1 MINRSVSLRNQP
13 RRDYAAMVRTRTVSR
28 TVNRRNQQ
36 DDHYESEDDGD
47 LRNEEEV
54 RNIQDNHG
62 GGNDPGGDS
71 DPEDQGDP
79 EGELPESEEDSV
91 GEEEDNQPIVGAL
104 TPGQAMTGILDYAGN
119 KAHAYLY
126 KNATRKLEEEL
137 FDCTPDQ
144 FFPFLKNLEVRAN
157 AFNWTTN
164 QGIMWVHRHGGILI
178 NLLEGY
184 GSISLRRITRHEK
197 TYWDTGNRA
206 SQDDRMLFEC
216 LMNTLSAAGKA
227 KINVHSEE
235 YMLRS
240 GEAVVPSGL
249 CLFKVIVR
257 ESYLDSNATTGMI
270 REQLSNLD
278 VFMPTID
285 NDITRFNNHVKMLLN
300 ALHARNERTLDLLTY
315 LFKAYAVCNDKEF
328 SKFIGDIQTDHD
340 MGTKRV
346 DANELMALAEKKY
359 KIMKTLNKW
368 EAPTHVEEKILALQ
382 AKLNKVQ
389 GQLKKAGKRAQENE
403 GGRKKEG
410 KKKDRLKPK
419 PEWFKHPPASGN
431 MHETKQWNG
440 ATWHYCCK
448 ETGGKCGG
456 KWRTHLPKECE
467 GPGKRKAG
475 KDKKF
480 ERNKKQKNGRLPK
493 VQLQSATIDSGSE
506 DSEIMGGYYSD

>member
-1 MINRSVSLRNQP
+1 
-13 RRDYAAMVRTRTVSR
+13 MVRTRTVSR
-28 TVNRRNQQ
+28 AVSRRNQQ
-36 DDHYESEDDGD
+36 NDYTDSDENEDERNVNQGREPEGDG
-47 LRNEEEV
+47 
-54 RNIQDNHG
+54 
-62 GGNDPGGDS
+62 
-71 DPEDQGDP
+71 DPEDQGGP
-79 EGELPESEEDSV
+79 GEEPDHTDEESDDK
-91 GEEEDNQPIVGAL
+91 EEEDIPPIIGAL
-104 TPGQAMTGILDYAGN
+104 TPGQAMTGVLDYAGN
-119 KAHAYLY
+119 KAHAYLF

-164 QGIMWVHRHGGILI
+164 QGIMWVHRHGGVLI

-184 GSISLRRITRHEK
+184 GSISLRRVTRHEK
-197 TYWDTGNRA
+197 TYWDTGSRA

-216 LMNTLSAAGKA
+216 LMNSLSAAGKA

-278 VFMPTID
+278 VFMPTVD

-340 MGTKRV
+340 MGIKRV
-346 DANELMALAEKKY
+346 DANELMALAEKKF

-368 EAPTHVEEKILALQ
+368 EAPSHVEEKILALQ

-389 GQLKKAGKRAQENE
+389 GQLKKAGKRFQENE
-403 GGRKKEG
+403 GGGKKESN
-410 KKKDRLKPK
+410 KEKRNKQK
-419 PEWFKHPPASGN
+419 PEWFNSPPASGN
-431 MHETKQWNG
+431 MHETKKWNG
-440 ATWHYCCK
+440 AVWHFCCM

-456 KWRTHLPKECE
+456 KWRTHLPKDCE

-475 KDKKF
+475 KEKKSERKKPKKDKV
-480 ERNKKQKNGRLPK
+480 PK
-493 VQLQSATIDSGSE
+493 VQLQSATLDSGSD
-506 DSEIMGGYYSD
+506 DSEIMGGYYTD

>member
-1 MINRSVSLRNQP
+1 
-13 RRDYAAMVRTRTVSR
+13 MVRTRTVSR
-28 TVNRRNQQ
+28 TASRRNQQ
-36 DDHYESEDDGD
+36 DDYPDSEEEGD
-47 LRNEEEV
+47 VRNDEEV
-54 RNIQDNHG
+54 RNFEDNDGEG
-62 GGNDPGGDS
+62 GDPGGDD
-71 DPEDQGDP
+71 DPDDQG
-79 EGELPESEEDSV
+79 ESGGESHDSEDSDDEV
-91 GEEEDNQPIVGAL
+91 EGDVPPNVGAL

-119 KAHAYLY
+119 KAHAYLF

-157 AFNWTTN
+157 AFNWTTE
-164 QGIMWVHRHGGILI
+164 QGIMWVRRNGGVLI

-216 LMNTLSAAGKA
+216 LMNSLSAAGKA

-240 GEAVVPSGL
+240 GEGVVPSGL

-278 VFMPTID
+278 VFMPTVD

-346 DANELMALAEKKY
+346 DANELMALAEKKF

-368 EAPTHVEEKILALQ
+368 EAPSHVEEKILALQ

-389 GQLKKAGKRAQENE
+389 GQLKKAGKRFQESE
-403 GGRKKEG
+403 GGGKKEVRN
-410 KKKDRLKPK
+410 KKK
-419 PEWFKHPPASGN
+419 PEWFKSPPASGN

-456 KWRTHLPKECE
+456 KWRTHLPKDCE
-467 GPGKRKAG
+467 GPGKRKAEKG
-475 KDKKF
+475 NKFVRKKL
-480 ERNKKQKNGRLPK
+480 KKEKIPNVHLK
-493 VQLQSATIDSGSE
+493 TATIDSGS
-506 DSEIMGGYYSD
+506 DGSDEIMGGYYTD